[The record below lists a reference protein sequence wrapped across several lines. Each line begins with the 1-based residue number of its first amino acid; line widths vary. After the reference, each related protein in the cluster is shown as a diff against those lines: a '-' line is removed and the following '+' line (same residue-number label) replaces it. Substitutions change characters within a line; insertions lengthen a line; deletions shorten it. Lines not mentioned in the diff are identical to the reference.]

1 MALTP
6 GTRLGPYQIQ
16 SPLGAGGM
24 GEVWKARDTRLERT
38 VAIKVLPSALASFPD
53 LRARFEREAKAISTL
68 QHPHICTL
76 YDIGSQNGIDFLVM
90 EHLEGETLAER
101 LTRGPLPLDQA
112 LKTGIEVA
120 DALDKAHRAGIVH
133 RDLKPGNIMLT
144 KAGAKLM
151 DFGLAKS
158 ALPAGEPMTQDTPT
172 RSLTAPASPA
182 SPLTQKGT
190 IVGTFQYMA
199 PEQLEG
205 READARSDVFAFGA
219 TLYEMLTGQR
229 AFQGASYASLIA
241 AIMSADPAPVSSV
254 QPLANPALD
263 RVVRRCLA
271 KDPDDRWQ
279 TARDLWQELVWIQ
292 EGGSQAGASAVA
304 GARGR
309 PQARMAWAVAGV
321 FAVTAIML
329 AVLLPRQE
337 TPVPRPLRFTV
348 SAPEGTLVQGRPT
361 ISPDGDNILFG
372 AVGGQLQQFQ
382 LYLHSFATGA
392 THPLAGAEGATA
404 AYWSFDSRSFML
416 LRDGVLTRMDLSGGQ
431 LQSLQLPFMAA
442 YSTWGPQGIVS
453 AGGGILQWFQP
464 DGSGV
469 RQLRAPG
476 PKDPGG
482 LAYPSLLPGSQWL
495 MYNSRS
501 AGNASPSIVHL
512 MTIDGKT
519 DRTRFTADS
528 PAIYGA
534 PGYILYLRGSVL
546 MARPLDPKAGDLR
559 GDGVPLVEGVAFG
572 TSGSGIGAFTV
583 SENGVLVYRPGSAAA
598 DAHLVWFDRAGKD
611 LGTVGSAAEYSGPA
625 LSPDGSRLAVGIR
638 DPAAQTRDIWVFDLA
653 RGTATKLTFDP
664 KDDFNPVWSPDGSR
678 IAFSSDR
685 RGARDLYI
693 KSASGTGEEEL
704 LLESDRNK
712 NAEDWSRDGRW
723 FAYNEAAPGAG
734 NDIWTLSLDTRKPRP
749 FLRTRFNE
757 DEASF
762 SPDGKWIAYRSA
774 ESGRS
779 EVYVQP
785 FAESAPGAKGKWVVS
800 NAGGLE
806 PQWRGDGKEL
816 FYTSLQTPARI
827 MAVDI
832 EARNGAIVAGIPHPL
847 FETRLP
853 ARGRN
858 SWVVTRDGK
867 RFLAIVPIEQK
878 PANTL
883 NVILNWPSLL
893 RRQ

>member
-1 MALTP
+1 
-6 GTRLGPYQIQ
+6 
-16 SPLGAGGM
+16 M

-38 VAIKVLPSALASFPD
+38 VAIKVLSPAVASSPD
-53 LRARFEREAKAISTL
+53 LRARFEREAKAISAL

-76 YDIGSQNGIDFLVM
+76 HDIGSQDGIDFLVM
-90 EHLEGETLAER
+90 EYLEGETLAER
-101 LTRGPLPLDQA
+101 LTRGPLPLEQA

-151 DFGLAKS
+151 DFGLAKPAPLGAASS
-158 ALPAGEPMTQDTPT
+158 AGGPATPSAPT
-172 RSLTAPASPA
+172 MSLAPPASPA

-190 IVGTFQYMA
+190 IVGTLQYMP

-205 READARSDVFAFGA
+205 RDADARSDIFAFGA

-229 AFQGASYASLIA
+229 AFQGASHASLIT

-254 QPLANPALD
+254 QPLATPALE

-292 EGGSQAGASAVA
+292 EGGSQAGTPAGA
-304 GARGR
+304 GARGKPR
-309 PQARMAWAVAGV
+309 ARIAWAAAAA
-321 FAVTAIML
+321 FAVIAIVL
-329 AVLLPRQE
+329 AVLLLRQE
-337 TPVPRPLRFTV
+337 SPVPRPVRFTV
-348 SAPEGTLVQGRPT
+348 NAPEGTLYLVARPA
-361 ISPDGDNILFG
+361 ISPDGESILFIAG
-372 AVGGQLQQFQ
+372 GGQLQI
-382 LYLHSFATGA
+382 YLHSLATGA
-392 THPLAGAEGATA
+392 THALAGTESAIA
-404 AYWSFDSRSFML
+404 AYWSFDSRSFMV
-416 LRDGVLTRMDLSGGQ
+416 LRDGVLARMDLNGGQ
-431 LQSLQLPFMAA
+431 PQPLQLPFVAT
-442 YSTWGPQGIVS
+442 YSSWGPQGIVS
-453 AGGGILQWFQP
+453 SAGGILRWFQP
-464 DGSGV
+464 DGSGL

-476 PKDPGG
+476 PKEAGG
-482 LAYPSLLPGSQWL
+482 LTYPSLIPGSQWL
-495 MYNSRS
+495 LYNSRAV
-501 AGNASPSIVHL
+501 AGITASPSIVHL

-519 DRTRFTADS
+519 DRTLFTADS
-528 PAIYGA
+528 PAVYGA

-546 MARPLDPKAGDLR
+546 MARPLDPKTGELR
-559 GDGVPLVEGVAFG
+559 GDAAPVVEGIDAF
-572 TSGSGIGAFTV
+572 SV
-583 SENGVLVYRPGSAAA
+583 SASGVLVYRPGSGAN
-598 DAHLVWFDRAGKD
+598 DAHLVWFDRAGKN

-625 LSPDGSRLAVGIR
+625 LSPDGSRLAVAIR
-638 DPAAQTRDIWVFDLA
+638 DPAAQGRDIWVFDLA

-685 RGARDLYI
+685 RGERDLYI
-693 KSASGTGEEEL
+693 KSASGTGDEEL

-723 FAYNEAAPGAG
+723 LAYNEAAPGAG
-734 NDIWTLSLDTRKPRP
+734 NDIWTLSLATRQPQP
-749 FLRTRFNE
+749 FLQTRFNE

-762 SPDGKWIAYRSA
+762 SPDGKWVAYRSF

-785 FAESAPGAKGKWVVS
+785 FAESAPGVRGKWVVS
-800 NAGGLE
+800 SAGGLE

-816 FYTSLQTPARI
+816 FYTSLKTPAQI

-832 EARNGAIVAGIPHPL
+832 EAKNGAIAAGIPHPL
-847 FETRLP
+847 FETRLITG
-853 ARGRN
+853 GR
-858 SWVVTRDGK
+858 SRWAVTRDGK
-867 RFLAIVPIEQK
+867 KFLAIVPVEQK
-878 PANTL
+878 PATTL

>member
-1 MALTP
+1 VAITA
-6 GTRLGPYQIQ
+6 GTKLGPYQIQ

-38 VAIKVLPSALASFPD
+38 VAIKVLPPELASSPD
-53 LRARFEREAKAISTL
+53 LRARFEREAKAISAL

-76 YDIGSQNGIDFLVM
+76 YDVGSQDGIDFLVM

-101 LTRGPLPLDQA
+101 LTHGPLPLEQA
-112 LKTGIEVA
+112 LKTGIEIA
-120 DALDKAHRAGIVH
+120 RALDKAHRAGIVH

-158 ALPAGEPMTQDTPT
+158 LEPAAGSSAGGPATPSAPT
-172 RSLTAPASPA
+172 MSLA
-182 SPLTQKGT
+182 SPLTEKGT

-205 READARSDVFAFGA
+205 READARSDIFAFGA

-229 AFQGASYASLIA
+229 AFHGASRASLIA
-241 AIMSADPAPVSSV
+241 AIMSAEPAPVSSV
-254 QPLANPALD
+254 QPLANPALE
-263 RVVRRCLA
+263 RVVRRSLA

-279 TARDLWQELVWIQ
+279 TARDLWKELVWIQ
-292 EGGSQAGASAVA
+292 EGGSQAGAPAVA
-304 GARGR
+304 VASRKLR
-309 PQARMAWAVAGV
+309 DRVAWAAAGV
-321 FAVTAIML
+321 FAVTAMVL
-329 AVLLPRQE
+329 AVLLFRQE
-337 TPVPRPLRFTV
+337 TPVPRPVRFTV
-348 SAPEGTLVQGRPT
+348 NAPEGTRVGGRPA
-361 ISPDGDNILFG
+361 ISPDGENVLFG
-372 AVGGQLQQFQ
+372 AVGGQLQQVQ
-382 LYLHSFATGA
+382 IYLNSLAAGATGA
-392 THPLAGAEGATA
+392 LAGAEGTAT
-404 AYWSFDSRSFML
+404 AYWSFDSRSFMV
-416 LRDGVLTRMDLSGGQ
+416 LRDGVLTRMDLNGGQ
-431 LQSLQLPFMAA
+431 PQPLELPFAA
-442 YSTWGPQGIVS
+442 GYSSWGPQGIVS
-453 AGGGILQWFQP
+453 AGGGILRWFQP

-476 PKDPGG
+476 PKEPGG
-482 LAYPSLLPGSQWL
+482 LVFPSLIPGSQWL
-495 MYNSRS
+495 LYNSRLA
-501 AGNASPSIVHL
+501 AGTGASPVIVHL
-512 MTIDGKT
+512 MTIDGNT
-519 DRTRFTADS
+519 DRTLFTTDS
-528 PAIYGA
+528 PAVYGA

-546 MARPLDPKAGDLR
+546 MARPFDPKGGELR
-559 GDGVPLVEGVAFG
+559 GDAVPVVEGVDAF
-572 TSGSGIGAFTV
+572 SV

-598 DAHLVWFDRAGKD
+598 DAHLVWFDRAGKN
-611 LGTVGSAAEYSGPA
+611 LGTVGSAADYSGPA
-625 LSPDGSRLAVGIR
+625 LSPDGSRLAVAIR
-638 DPAAQTRDIWVFDLA
+638 DPAVGTRDIWVFDLA

-693 KSASGTGEEEL
+693 KSASGTGDEEL

-712 NAEDWSRDGRW
+712 NAEGWSGDGRW
-723 FAYNEAAPGAG
+723 LVYNEAASSARA
-734 NDIWTLSLDTRKPRP
+734 DIWTLSLDTRKPRP
-749 FLRTRFNE
+749 LLQAAFNE

-785 FAESAPGAKGKWVVS
+785 FAESAAGAKGKWVVS
-800 NAGGLE
+800 SAGGLE

-816 FYTSLQTPARI
+816 FYTSLQTPPQI

-847 FETRLP
+847 FQTRLP

-867 RFLAIVPIEQK
+867 KFLAIVPIEQK

-893 RRQ
+893 HKQ

>member
-1 MALTP
+1 VALTP
-6 GTRLGPYQIQ
+6 GTKLGPYQIE

-38 VAIKVLPSALASFPD
+38 VAIKVLPSALASSPD

-76 YDIGSQNGIDFLVM
+76 YDIGSQDGIDFLVM
-90 EHLEGETLAER
+90 EHLEGETLAHR
-101 LTRGPLPLDQA
+101 LTRGPLSLEQA
-112 LKTGIEVA
+112 LKTGIEIA
-120 DALDKAHRAGIVH
+120 GALDQAHRAGIVH
-133 RDLKPGNIMLT
+133 RDLKPGNVMLT

-151 DFGLAKS
+151 DFGLAK
-158 ALPAGEPMTQDTPT
+158 AAPPAGEPVTANTPT
-172 RSLTAPASPA
+172 KSLTALTSPA
-182 SPLTQKGT
+182 SPLTEKGT

-205 READARSDVFAFGA
+205 READARSDIFAFGA
-219 TLYEMLTGQR
+219 TLYEMLTGRR
-229 AFQGASYASLIA
+229 AFQGASQASLIA

-254 QPLANPALD
+254 QPLVNPALD

-271 KDPDDRWQ
+271 KNPDDRWQ

-292 EGGSQAGASAVA
+292 EGGSQAAPAVA
-304 GARGR
+304 GAGR
-309 PQARMAWAVAGV
+309 KPRALMAWAAAGI
-321 FAVTAIML
+321 FAVAAIVL
-329 AVLLPRQE
+329 AALLLRQE
-337 TPVPRPLRFTV
+337 TPVLRPLRFTV
-348 SAPEGTLVQGRPT
+348 NAPEGSLVGGRPA
-361 ISPDGDNILFG
+361 ISPDGENILFG

-382 LYLHSFATGA
+382 IYLHSLATGA
-392 THPLAGAEGATA
+392 TRPLAGAEGATA
-404 AYWSFDSRSFML
+404 AYWSFDSRSFL
-416 LRDGVLTRMDLSGGQ
+416 LFRDGLLARMDVNGGQ
-431 LQSLQLPFMAA
+431 PQSLQLPFQAA
-442 YSTWGPQGIVS
+442 YSSWGPQGIVS
-453 AGGGILQWFQP
+453 AGGGVLRWLQP

-476 PKDPGG
+476 PKEAGFPT
-482 LAYPSLLPGSQWL
+482 YPSLVPGGKWL
-495 MYNSRS
+495 MYNEG
-501 AGNASPSIVHL
+501 AGPSVVHL
-512 MTIDGKT
+512 MTIDGKMG
-519 DRTRFTADS
+519 RTLFTADA
-528 PAIYGA
+528 PAVYGA

-546 MARPLDPKAGDLR
+546 MARPFDPNAGQLR
-559 GDGVPLVEGVAFG
+559 GDAVPLVEGIAAG
-572 TSGSGIGAFTV
+572 TGSNIGAFSV
-583 SENGVLVYRPGSAAA
+583 SEDGVLVYRPGSGAG
-598 DAHLVWFDRAGKD
+598 DAHLVWFDRAGKN
-611 LGTVGSAAEYSGPA
+611 LGTVGSAADYSNPV
-625 LSPDGSRLAVGIR
+625 LSPDSSRLAVGIR
-638 DPAAQTRDIWVFDLA
+638 PAAVQPRDIWVLDLV

-664 KDDFNPVWSPDGSR
+664 KDDLNPVWSPDGSR

-685 RGARDLYI
+685 RGPRNLYI
-693 KSASGTGEEEL
+693 KSASGTGDEEL
-704 LLESDRNK
+704 LLESDHNK

-723 FAYNEAAPGAG
+723 LVYNEATPGAG

-749 FLRTRFNE
+749 FLQTQFNE

-762 SPDGKWIAYRSA
+762 SPDGKWIAYRST

-785 FAESAPGAKGKWVVS
+785 FTESAPGARGKWVVS

-816 FYTSLQTPARI
+816 FYTSLDTPARI

-832 EARNGAIVAGIPHPL
+832 EAKNGAIVAGIPHPL

-853 ARGRN
+853 TGGRN
-858 SWVVTRDGK
+858 RWAVTRDGK

-878 PANTL
+878 SANTL

-893 RRQ
+893 RRP